1 MIQKNP
7 HNLHNL
13 IHIIHIIFII
23 QSAFNLLQPTSAKIL
38 VFSFAMFKFILQI
51 YWNTC
56 PQSVRNAFTMWLPL
70 THSCNMNKPTI
81 DFHRLKRAQSATLPQ
96 HIGFPMDCT
105 KCKPRTKHFRN
116 GNEKLFPLLWRFRF
130 LRPNDIHNFRDG
142 TLSGF
147 AFLSHLMN
155 FLLFLLCVISLRNDI
170 GTF

>member
-81 DFHRLKRAQSATLPQ
+81 DFHRLKPAQSATPLNTLLFRWIAQ
-96 HIGFPMDCT
+96 NANSGQSTFVMAT
-105 KCKPRTKHFRN
+105 KNYSLCC
-116 GNEKLFPLLWRFRF
+116 GN
-130 LRPNDIHNFRDG
+130 
-142 TLSGF
+142 SGF
-147 AFLSHLMN
+147 
-155 FLLFLLCVISLRNDI
+155 
-170 GTF
+170 